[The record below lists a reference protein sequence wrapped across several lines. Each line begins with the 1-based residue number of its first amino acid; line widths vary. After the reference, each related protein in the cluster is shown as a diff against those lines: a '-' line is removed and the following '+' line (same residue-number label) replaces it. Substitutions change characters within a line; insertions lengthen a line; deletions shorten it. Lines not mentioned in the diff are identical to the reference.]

1 MITPERVLE
10 WIARGEGEQ
19 VEFKAATG
27 GLPRNVFETIV
38 AFLNKN
44 GGTLLLGVDDDGKL
58 SGLPREIA
66 ELMAD
71 DLVSLSNNPQKI
83 SPPFILDARV
93 VVFPKGCV
101 VAVEVPSSSQVHK
114 IGDMIFDRARD
125 GDFRLRTS
133 EQIRQL
139 YLRKSDTF
147 SENKI
152 YPYLTFSD
160 LDEGV
165 VARTRQRMINIR
177 PDHPWRGLSNEEFFR
192 NAGLYRK
199 DFTTGEEGFTL
210 AAVMLFGRDVTILN
224 IVPYFKIDAL
234 LRRKDCE
241 RYDDRITIQT
251 NLLDA
256 FDLLMGFV
264 CKHLPDP
271 FYLEGTERI
280 SLRDT
285 IFREL
290 LVNFLIHR
298 EYANAHHATFCI
310 EREFAE
316 TRNANKPRFWGC
328 LTVSNCE
335 PYRKNPR
342 IASMFTQIGLAEEL
356 GTGMRKIS
364 KYIREYAKHGGI
376 EFFDEDLFRARLPL
390 PPEEDS
396 SDEHQDGVKKHQ
408 DEHQDGVKKHQDEHQ
423 DGVKKHQDGLSEV
436 ARILDFCREAKST
449 KDIFLF
455 LGKKYTYRAAR
466 RVLHPLVKKGL
477 LARTVPD
484 RPTSKNQRYIA
495 TKHSDF

>member
-1 MITPERVLE
+1 MITPERVRDL
-10 WIARGEGEQ
+10 IARGEDEQ
-19 VEFKAATG
+19 IEFKSANGKIPQSA
-27 GLPRNVFETIV
+27 FETVV

-44 GGTLLLGVDDDGKL
+44 GGTLLLGVDDGGTL
-58 SGLPREIA
+58 SGLSREVA
-66 ELMAD
+66 DRMAD
-71 DLVSLSNNPQKI
+71 DLVNLSNNPQKVF
-83 SPPFILDARV
+83 PPFILDARV
-93 VVFPKGCV
+93 VVFSEGCV
-101 VAVEVPSSSQVHK
+101 VATEVPSSSQVHK
-114 IGDMIFDRARD
+114 TGDAIFDRSRD
-125 GDFRLRTS
+125 GDFQLRTS

-152 YPYLTFSD
+152 YPYVTLSD
-160 LDEGV
+160 LDESLI
-165 VARTRQRMINIR
+165 AKTRQRMINIR
-177 PDHPWRGLSNEEFFR
+177 PDHPWRELSNEEFFR
-192 NAGLYRK
+192 DAGLYRK
-199 DFTTGEEGFTL
+199 DFTSGQEGFTL

-224 IVPYFKIDAL
+224 VVPYFKIDAL

-264 CKHLPDP
+264 GKHLPDP
-271 FYLEGTERI
+271 FYLEGAERR

-310 EREFAE
+310 ERDFAE
-316 TRNANKPRFWGC
+316 TQNANKPRFWGS
-328 LTVSNCE
+328 LTLSSCE

-342 IASMFTQIGLAEEL
+342 IASMFAQIGLAEEL

-376 EFFDEDLFRARLPL
+376 EFFDEDLFRARLPI

-396 SDEHQDGVKKHQ
+396 AEKHQ
-408 DEHQDGVKKHQDEHQ
+408 D
-423 DGVKKHQDGLSEV
+423 KHQDGLKKHQDKHQDGLKKHQDKLSDA
-436 ARILDFCREAKST
+436 ARILDFCSEAKST

-455 LGKKYTYRAAR
+455 LGRKYTYRAAKR
-466 RVLHPLVKKGL
+466 ILLPLIEKGL
-477 LARTVPD
+477 LARTLPD
-484 RPTSKNQRYIA
+484 KPTSRHQRYVTNIRPENDEN
-495 TKHSDF
+495 T